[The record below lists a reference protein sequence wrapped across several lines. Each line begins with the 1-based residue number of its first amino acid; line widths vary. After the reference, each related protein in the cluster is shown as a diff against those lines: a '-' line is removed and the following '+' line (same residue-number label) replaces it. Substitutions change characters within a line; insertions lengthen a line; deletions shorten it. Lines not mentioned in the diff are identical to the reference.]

1 MPKFILS
8 VPGGEVRPFHQ
19 FFGVFY
25 LLVDAVEDQLL
36 WEVAEP
42 TVTYCQGALSLV
54 LAGLVYHYPLK
65 VVVDLCSRNEPEE
78 ERRVAEAR
86 VAELF
91 SQLTQA
97 HLQAEEAE
105 QCLMEEARGSTTVTE
120 DEGADSMAEAKEQVE
135 KNQAPEWKRRVM
147 ASYKESEG
155 FQYGFRHSNRAIYEF
170 MYQIATGWFKVRY
183 PELEIDEDPYVEL
196 PSDVKVP
203 TPVEVPFDDRL
214 TSLLA
219 LPPLV

>member
-8 VPGGEVRPFHQ
+8 VPRGEVRPFHQ

-36 WEVAEP
+36 WEVAKP

-65 VVVDLCSRNEPEE
+65 VVADLCSHNE
-78 ERRVAEAR
+78 V
-86 VAELF
+86 
-91 SQLTQA
+91 
-97 HLQAEEAE
+97 
-105 QCLMEEARGSTTVTE
+105 LMEEARGSTIVTE

-170 MYQIATGWFKVRY
+170 GYQIVIGCFKVRY

-196 PSDVKVP
+196 PSDIKVP